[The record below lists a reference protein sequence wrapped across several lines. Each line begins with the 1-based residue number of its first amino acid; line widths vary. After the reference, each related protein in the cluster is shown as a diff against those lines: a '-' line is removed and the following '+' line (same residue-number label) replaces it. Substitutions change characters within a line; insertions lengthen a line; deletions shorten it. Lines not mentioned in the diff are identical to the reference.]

1 MGKKWAPGKS
11 PTMGRYTLRYPNAAP
26 GVIGNSIDDAI
37 EKLRQSYDYI
47 GDDGHRHH
55 EDTPRFNIILGSD
68 GN

>member
-1 MGKKWAPGKS
+1 MGAGQKS
-11 PTMGRYTLRYPNAAP
+11 DDGPLHAAVCKCGS

-37 EKLRQSYDYI
+37 EKLRQSYDYN